1 MEIIDSNNDYIDN
14 DNDNNNDLNDSN
26 NDYNDNDNNNDLNDN
41 NNDLNDNNNDLNDNN
56 NDLSDNDLNDN
67 NNDLNDNKNDPNV
80 TRNNNIEILNNNFSL
95 NYDFVPNQLLYTQN
109 STQQTQIQ
117 TEFEDSIAVKAF
129 NMLITI
135 QDLNN
140 INSANNLSNKI
151 IDFYLNMIIR
161 KEINKKLALN
171 INLLNSNDFKNFTD
185 NQIINNHSNIFDYD
199 FTFIPLFLFDHWSL
213 ILIRQK
219 EQKVNYYDSKNNSKT
234 ILKRKKET
242 KKYVIELISQDA
254 LIKKRLI
261 DFKNWSIRAANSVP
275 QIQEDHD
282 SGAFICLV
290 AKTLSYN
297 VKLNPNKFTNEYIIN
312 FKNNLINEIKI
323 VDLSIDDD
331 LTALSETN
339 I

>member
-1 MEIIDSNNDYIDN
+1 METI
-14 DNDNNNDLNDSN
+14 DSN
-26 NDYNDNDNNNDLNDN
+26 NDYNDNDNDN

-129 NMLITI
+129 NTLITI
-135 QDLNN
+135 HDLNN
-140 INSANNLSNKI
+140 INSVNNLSDKI
-151 IDFYLNMIIR
+151 IDFYLNMLIR

-171 INLLNSNDFKNFTD
+171 INLFNSNDFKNFID
-185 NQIINNHSNIFDYD
+185 NQIINNHLNIFDYD
-199 FTFIPLFLFDHWSL
+199 FTLIPIFLFDHWSL
-213 ILIRQK
+213 VLIRQK
-219 EQKVNYYDSKNNSKT
+219 EQRVNYYDSNNNLKT
-234 ILKRKKET
+234 NLKRKKET

-261 DFKNWSIRAANSVP
+261 DFNNWSIRAANSVP
-275 QIQEDHD
+275 QIQDDHD
-282 SGAFICLV
+282 SGAFLCLA
-290 AKTLSYN
+290 AKILSYN
-297 VKLNPNKFTNEYIIN
+297 LKLNPNKFTNEYIIN
-312 FKNNLINEIKI
+312 FKNNLINEIKT
-323 VDLSIDDD
+323 VELSNNDD
-331 LTALSETN
+331 LVASSETN